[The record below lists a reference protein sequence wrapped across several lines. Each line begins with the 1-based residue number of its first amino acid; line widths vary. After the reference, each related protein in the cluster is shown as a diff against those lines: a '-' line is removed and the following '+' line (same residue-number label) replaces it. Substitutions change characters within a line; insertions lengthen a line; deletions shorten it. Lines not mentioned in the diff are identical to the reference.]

1 MAESWSSSGMDVHLD
16 WRPESG
22 RTGLAAAIRAAIR
35 EGRWQAGAAVP
46 STRALA
52 QDLGVAR
59 GTVTRVYADL
69 AAEGYL
75 RTAQGAPTRV
85 ATAGALPASPPRPV
99 PRDPA
104 PRWDLRPGRPNLSA
118 FPRSAWLAATRR
130 ALQQAPASAFDY
142 PGESGAAEL
151 RETLAAYLARSRG
164 VVADP
169 ERILVCSGFSHAMAI
184 LARVLHARGADE
196 IAFENPSL
204 NLYRDIAAAN
214 GPRVVGVPV
223 DDHGIAVSALDS
235 PAVVVTPAH
244 QYPLGV
250 TLAPRRRAEL
260 TRWAEETGAVVI
272 EDDYDGEFRFDHQ
285 QVGALQALAPERVVY
300 VGTTSKTLA
309 PALRLGWM
317 VLPRFLVEPVR
328 AELVASGAR
337 PALLDQL
344 AMAELIESG
353 AYDQHIRRCRAE
365 YRSRRDRLL
374 AALPDSVL
382 PQGISAGLHLVLQFP
397 GELPREMEVMAA
409 CRRRAIGLEGLSGY
423 WIGEPR
429 REGLIIGYGAAAK
442 HAFGGATQAL
452 REAIFEVT

>member
-1 MAESWSSSGMDVHLD
+1 MADSWSSSGIDVHLD

-104 PRWDLRPGRPNLSA
+104 PRWDLRPGRPNLSS

-130 ALQQAPASAFDY
+130 ALHRAPMSAFDY
-142 PGESGAAEL
+142 TAESGAPEL

-169 ERILVCSGFSHAMAI
+169 ERILVCAGFSHAMAI

-204 NLYRDIAAAN
+204 HIYRDIAARN

-223 DDHGIAVSALDS
+223 DDHGITVSALDS

-250 TLAPRRRAEL
+250 TLAPGRRAEL

-309 PALRLGWM
+309 PSLRLGWM

-328 AELVASGAR
+328 AEMAASGAR

-397 GELPREMEVMAA
+397 GDLPREMEVLAA
-409 CRRRAIGLEGLSGY
+409 CRRRAIGLEGLSGH